1 MRRTLNHYMKLF
13 HSATALKLATV
24 AVLGGAIAAFAL
36 PAPGL
41 ADVIVPNGGEAVGQ
55 GGDGSMSAAA
65 RRAMTRGALPASDAD
80 VAAKAAANA
89 AVSAAM
95 ASQSAGA
102 EAKGSPSGPNV
113 PVIASGFIGQAD
125 AGVSPPD
132 TFGATGP
139 TRYVQTVNRR
149 VGIYSRTSAVP
160 ISGSTLNALTGFA
173 STVNVFDPQ
182 IIWDATTNRFY
193 YAADAVV
200 SGTDNRLAFGFS
212 KSASPNTTADFCK
225 YFLSYGPKFPDYP
238 KLGDNSFF
246 MLIGVNNF
254 QPGFVGSDI
263 IAIPKPVGTAA
274 IATCPTFAALTGGRH
289 RIFANIRNTGGTQL
303 VFTPTP
309 ANSIDNNTF
318 GYVISRNLSLP
329 STQLWIHPVSGALGG
344 IPAISP
350 TRTVTVPSYTFPAD
364 AVQPPFPG
372 PVAAPRLD
380 TLDARP
386 WQAILS
392 PNPLRGNLPS
402 LWTQHTVANGA
413 TASMVRYYEIR
424 PSVNPPIVLRT
435 GTVASSSTTFIFNGA
450 ISSNRRVG
458 NAGTG
463 GSFVIGYNVSSSTIP
478 ARIVAGSSVNGAALT
493 FALIKS
499 GAGPY
504 RDFFCPNSG
513 TTCRWGDYASA
524 TPDPLPTG
532 GAASAVGLTHQYSK
546 GGTMPTTQANWTTW
560 IYHVRP

>member
-1 MRRTLNHYMKLF
+1 MRRTLNHYIKLI
-13 HSATALKLATV
+13 HPTAAVKLAA
-24 AVLGGAIAAFAL
+24 AVVSSSLAAFVLAA
-36 PAPGL
+36 PAF
-41 ADVIVPNGGEAVGQ
+41 ADSIAVTGGQAIGQ
-55 GGDGSMSAAA
+55 GGDGSMSAVA

-95 ASQSAGA
+95 ASQSAGP
-102 EAKGSPSGPNV
+102 EAGGAQSGPNV
-113 PVIASGFIGQAD
+113 PVIASGFNGQVD

-139 TRYVQTVNRR
+139 SRYVQTVNRR

-160 ISGSTLNALTGFA
+160 ISSNTLNGLAGFA
-173 STVNVFDPQ
+173 STVNSFDPQ

-193 YAADAVV
+193 YAMDSVF
-200 SGTDNRLAFGFS
+200 SSTDNKIAFGFS

-225 YFLSYGPKFPDYP
+225 YFVNYGAKFPDYP
-238 KLGDNSFF
+238 KLGDNQYWI
-246 MLIGVNNF
+246 LIGTNNF
-254 QPGFVGSDI
+254 QPSFTGSDI
-263 IAIPKPVGTAA
+263 IALTKPIGTGT
-274 IATCPTFAALTGGRH
+274 IATCPTFTALMAGRAL
-289 RIFANIRNTGGTQL
+289 IFQNIRDTFNQL

-309 ANSIDNNTF
+309 ANSIDTDTF
-318 GYVISRNLSLP
+318 GYVIARNLTLP
-329 STQLWIHPVSGALGG
+329 STRLWIAPVSGGATGL
-344 IPAISP
+344 PVLSA
-350 TRTVTVPSYTFPAD
+350 RRLVTVPNYTFPAD
-364 AVQPPFPG
+364 AVQPVFPG
-372 PVAAPRLD
+372 PVAAPKLD

-392 PNPLRGNLPS
+392 RNPLRANGRS

-413 TASMVRYYEIR
+413 TASKIQYYEIR
-424 PSVNPPIVLRT
+424 PDIAVPTVLRT
-435 GTVASSSTTFIFNGA
+435 GAIVGTSTQFFFNGA

-458 NAGTG
+458 NAATG

-493 FALIKS
+493 FALIKF

-504 RDFFCPNSG
+504 RDFTCPSAAN
-513 TTCRWGDYASA
+513 TCRWGDYASA
-524 TPDPLPTG
+524 DPDPLPTG

-546 GGTMPTTQANWTTW
+546 GGTMPTTSGNWTTW

>member
-1 MRRTLNHYMKLF
+1 MRITLNHYMKLF
-13 HSATALKLATV
+13 HSATALKLASI
-24 AVLGGAIAAFAL
+24 AVLGGSIAAFAL
-36 PAPGL
+36 PAPAL
-41 ADVIVPNGGEAVGQ
+41 ADGVAVSGGEATGQ
-55 GGDGSMSAAA
+55 GGDGTMSAVA

-95 ASQSAGA
+95 ASQSAGP
-102 EAKGSPSGPNV
+102 EARGSQSGPNV
-113 PVIASGFIGQAD
+113 PVVASGFSGQVD

-160 ISGSTLNALTGFA
+160 ISGSTLNALTGFGTA
-173 STVNVFDPQ
+173 NVFDPQ

-200 SGTDNRLAFGFS
+200 SSSDNRIAFGFS
-212 KSASPNTTADFCK
+212 KSASPNSTADFCK
-225 YFLSYGPKFPDYP
+225 YFLNYGAKFPDYP

-254 QPGFVGSDI
+254 QPSFVGSDI

-274 IATCPTFAALTGGRH
+274 IATCPTFAALTGGRQ
-289 RIFANIRNTGGTQL
+289 RVFANIKNTGGTQL

-318 GYVISRNLSLP
+318 GYVIARNLTLP
-329 STQLWIHPVSGALGG
+329 STQLWISPVSGTLGG

-350 TRTVTVPSYTFPAD
+350 TRTVTVPSYTFPPD
-364 AVQPPFPG
+364 ATQPAFPG

-392 PNPLRGNLPS
+392 LNPLRSSLPS

-413 TASMVRYYEIR
+413 TASMLRYYEIR

-435 GTVASSSTTFIFNGA
+435 GVVASSSTTFLFNGA

-458 NAGTG
+458 IATTG

-478 ARIVAGSSVNGAALT
+478 ARIVAGSSVNGGALS
-493 FALIKS
+493 FVAIKF

-504 RDFFCPNSG
+504 RDFTCPSAAN
-513 TTCRWGDYASA
+513 TCRWGDYASA

-546 GGTMPTTQANWTTW
+546 GGTMPTNVGNWTTW